1 MENLAFRPQLF
12 VLPVVEVD
20 GAAGADEGAGAE
32 GVAAA
37 GVSLVFAGSLV
48 SGVLDSEADSEV
60 VSEPFDA

>member
-1 MENLAFRPQLF
+1 